1 MLFRSRQAA
10 GEYDKAFRKSE
21 DFKKDI
27 SIIEKDKFDR
37 NRRAIEDNLDLYREN
52 LTFLNNEQ
60 HHINRFMSVIHEQW
74 KARRDDIN
82 DNKLHYSKLIVQK
95 IRDYHIGDIDEGGD
109 HGSCLVANGLNAV
122 DGNELDLWLIFL
134 LSCFLAQ
141 MLLELE

>member
-1 MLFRSRQAA
+1 MGVISQEQYEQLQV
-10 GEYDKAFRKSE
+10 

-95 IRDYHIGDIDEGGD
+95 IRDYHIGDIVKE
-109 HGSCLVANGLNAV
+109 LNLLK
-122 DGNELDLWLIFL
+122 DDLN
-134 LSCFLAQ
+134 SNKFLANISHIYYYISQ
-141 MLLELE
+141 LNTFVLKEEL